1 MDQILDQL
9 GGLVLGAVPTMV
21 FFILLVVAYGLLVR
35 RPLDKILAERRART
49 TGAMEQ
55 AREAITAAE
64 AETSVYEDKL
74 RRAKDE
80 IFADR
85 EARLKQWNAQREE
98 AINAARNATADRVAK
113 AKLEIEQSVVTAR
126 RQIES
131 VGAELSEQ
139 VLRAVLP
146 AGARSEAIQ

>member
-35 RPLDKILAERRART
+35 RPLDKVLAERRVRT

-55 AREAITAAE
+55 AREALTAAE

-74 RRAKDE
+74 RRAKAE
-80 IFADR
+80 IFSER
-85 EARLKQWNAQREE
+85 EARLKNWNAQRDQAIEE
-98 AINAARNATADRVAK
+98 ARSATADRVNR
-113 AKLEIEQSVVTAR
+113 AKLEIEQSVAAAR
-126 RQIES
+126 RQIEN
-131 VGAELSEQ
+131 VGAELSDQ